1 MHLSDFPEDVIEH
14 YNLKEK
20 TNKDGMVFVEIRK
33 GMYGLPQAGLLA
45 QELLEQ
51 RLNKHGY
58 FQSTRTPGLWTH
70 KWRPVQ
76 FTLVVDDVGDDN
88 LQHMT
93 SILREHYEIS
103 IEREGKRYVGI
114 HFDWDYEKR
123 EVHLSI
129 PGYVPKALKRFQHV
143 PPSKPQNQLSTHTT
157 KIRSKNTIFRAQ
169 R

>member
-1 MHLSDFPEDVIEH
+1 MHLSNFPDDVIEH

-20 TNKDGMVFVEIRK
+20 ANKDDMVFVEIRK

-58 FQSTRTPGLWTH
+58 FQSTRTPGLWMH
-70 KWRPVQ
+70 KWQPVQ
-76 FTLVVDDVGDDN
+76 FTLVVDDFGIKYVGEEN
-88 LQHMT
+88 LQHLT

-103 IEREGKRYVGI
+103 IDREGKQYVGI

-123 EVHLSI
+123 EVQLSM
-129 PGYVPKALKRFQHV
+129 PGYVSKSLK
-143 PPSKPQNQLSTHTT
+143 
-157 KIRSKNTIFRAQ
+157 
-169 R
+169 